1 MTPTPTT
8 THQRAGTSLFP
19 GSPWGYD
26 ENGRLVYLPLW
37 DPVPENVRPET
48 RDILIGLAIQDLAS
62 KLSRAAGRAGSLRV
76 RREGPASPRKIRLV
90 HSANFARMTSY
101 TFFSAPEALLW
112 RRLRMNSGVLR
123 AR

>member
-62 KLSRAAGRAGSLRV
+62 KLSRAEV
-76 RREGPASPRKIRLV
+76 REGIQKYA
-90 HSANFARMTSY
+90 H
-101 TFFSAPEALLW
+101 EAIQGAALQQ
-112 RRLRMNSGVLR
+112 SGKMR
-123 AR
+123 